1 MYFPSLLQK
10 YWVTGRLVSLVIS
23 LAADHGAV
31 TGFTQ
36 TLRVSLYGLRN
47 EMNFPSG
54 EIWAPE
60 ISGLPK
66 KSSRSISGGSFP
78 FWAERAGALI
88 AMAIGRAQRVRVGL
102 MLQTSGCGMAG
113 IGAGQT

>member
-23 LAADHGAV
+23 FAAEYGSS
-31 TGFTQ
+31 TRLTQ
-36 TLRVSLYGLRN
+36 TLRVSLYGLRK
-47 EMNFPSG
+47 EMYRPSG

-66 KSSRSISGGSFP
+66 NSSRSMSGGSLP
-78 FWAERAGALI
+78 FCAELSVGAVKRVAI
-88 AMAIGRAQRVRVGL
+88 ASDRRMTVRVLTAGL
-102 MLQTSGCGMAG
+102 
-113 IGAGQT
+113 I

>member
-23 LAADHGAV
+23 FAAEYGSS
-31 TGFTQ
+31 TRLTQ
-36 TLRVSLYGLRN
+36 TLRVSLYGLRK
-47 EMNFPSG
+47 EMYRPSG

-66 KSSRSISGGSFP
+66 TRSWSMRGAILP
-78 FWAERAGALI
+78 FWPVATKGEKVIAS
-88 AMAIGRAQRVRVGL
+88 AMATRLPFLIRDFMARR
-102 MLQTSGCGMAG
+102 CG
-113 IGAGQT
+113 